1 MPAVG
6 AGTTS
11 PAAGAAEPSM
21 VLALAWPA
29 SSAMPTSAYI
39 KIQYVTVQYNTVQYS
54 TVPQKRIVWWN
65 VGEFLK
71 ADAM

>member
-1 MPAVG
+1 VPAVG

-29 SSAMPTSAYI
+29 SRAMPTSAYI
-39 KIQYVTVQYNTVQYS
+39 KIQYVTVQYSTVQYS
-54 TVPQKRIVWWN
+54 RREWWN

-71 ADAM
+71 ADVM